1 MAKRVRCEG
10 KKIVSAE
17 KRRQSDFNKFEAKT
31 ERRERGTMLEF
42 IFFSFMSPVY
52 RINTEENRDTN
63 TRDIAE
69 LK

>member
-1 MAKRVRCEG
+1 MKEKKLYQLKNEDNPISTNLKRKLKEESEEQC
-10 KKIVSAE
+10 S
-17 KRRQSDFNKFEAKT
+17 N
-31 ERRERGTMLEF
+31 LL
-42 IFFSFMSPVY
+42 FSFMSPVY